1 MADTFRS
8 KMAALS
14 FAEKIKILEKL
25 RDRDRLIAPV
35 RKKLK
40 AERLKEQQ
48 DKSSGSRS

>member
-8 KMAALS
+8 KIASLS

-35 RKKLK
+35 REKLK
-40 AERLKEQQ
+40 P
-48 DKSSGSRS
+48 SV

>member
-1 MADTFRS
+1 MADTFRKKLAS
-8 KMAALS
+8 LG

-40 AERLKEQQ
+40 AERLKERQE
-48 DKSSGSRS
+48 KSSNSTS